1 MVIRDIGEALY
12 TAFGTALT
20 VFFAFIPRL
29 LGTLIV
35 LAIGLFVG
43 RFVGALV
50 TRALRVV
57 RFDQIADRAQIDD
70 FLRGAGVR
78 MDPASV
84 VGAFAKWFI
93 YLIAFQV
100 AASTL
105 GFPQLTAIINDAIAF
120 IPRMIAA
127 LVILLVGALAGTL
140 LAGLVR
146 GSLGAA
152 RLGNANALANVA
164 RWGVLAF
171 AVVAALSQLQIAP
184 AIVNTLW
191 MALIGGLAVAVALA
205 FGLGAR
211 DAAGSVATGQLI
223 RGEFRPGMAIG
234 LDGQSGTVEQV
245 GAVYT
250 TIRTADGLLKVPN
263 GELARKTVRIS
274 GDNGERLGHGA
285 GAPLPAPPQP
295 APPSRA

>member
-29 LGTLIV
+29 LGAPIV
-35 LAIGLFVG
+35 LAIGLFIG

-50 TRALRVV
+50 ARALRAV

-93 YLIAFQV
+93 YLIVFQV

-120 IPRMIAA
+120 IPRIVAA
-127 LVILLVGALAGTL
+127 LVILLVGALAGNL

-152 RLGNANALANVA
+152 RLGNANVLANVA

-171 AVVAALSQLQIAP
+171 AIVAALSQLQIAP

-211 DAAGSVATGQLI
+211 DAAGSVATGQMI
-223 RGEFRPGMAIG
+223 RSEFRPGLRIG
-234 LDGQSGTVEQV
+234 LDGQRGTIEQV

-263 GELARKTVRIS
+263 GELARKTVLIGG
-274 GDNGERLGHGA
+274 GDGERTGHGTA
-285 GAPLPAPPQP
+285 APLPTP
-295 APPSRA
+295 PPSSRA